1 LHEIE
6 LKFVVPPE
14 REAAVERAMR
24 AAGARRVRLVAH
36 YHDTAGGDLAR
47 HGIALRLRREGRSWV
62 QTVKAA
68 GTSRVARIEHNVVLG
83 RLAGAAPAIDLHRH
97 DGTAAEALLRAALE
111 AAGGLDAP
119 LPPRYGVEV
128 RRLIVDVALPEAVV
142 EVVLDQGR
150 LVAGDRVEPLCEVEY
165 ELKSGDASALAA
177 LARRAVDDHGLW
189 LSVVSKA
196 EQAERLLRTD
206 DAAAAPAARSQA
218 AVLQRSM
225 TGSELARAVVQA
237 CLDPMLANASEIA
250 AGHGGE
256 EHVHQLRVSIRRL
269 RTAMRELGALDRGI
283 DAAWE
288 VPLVAAFRRL
298 GEWRDAATVM
308 AAVQPQLAAAGAPPL
323 ALLAPRGDPG
333 EVVRDAAFQRVLLA
347 VIGYVL
353 GGGDT
358 GPGLASD
365 AAQAHVRDRLRR
377 LHRSVARDGRRFER
391 LDEAAQHR
399 VRKRLKR
406 LRYLAELVSAP
417 YPHADVERY
426 LRQLRPAQDA
436 LGAHNDTLVAQQ
448 AYEQAARSGTPEA
461 WFAAGWL
468 KARQQTTARECRKA
482 LRRVDAAPVF
492 W

>member
-1 LHEIE
+1 MHEIE

-62 QTVKAA
+62 QTVKAV
-68 GTSRVARIEHNVVLG
+68 GKNRVARIEHNVALG
-83 RLAGAAPAIDLHRH
+83 RAAGGAPAIDVHRH

-111 AAGGLDAP
+111 AAGGLEARL
-119 LPPRYGVEV
+119 LPRCGVEV
-128 RRLIVDVALPEAVV
+128 QRLIVDVALPGAVI
-142 EVVLDQGR
+142 EVALDQGR
-150 LVAGDRVEPLCEVEY
+150 LVAGERGVPLCEVEY
-165 ELKSGDASALAA
+165 ELKSGDAAALAA

-196 EQAERLLRTD
+196 EQAERLLHAG
-206 DAAAAPAARSQA
+206 DAAAAPTRSQPP
-218 AVLQRSM
+218 VLQRSM
-225 TGSELARAVVQA
+225 TGSALARAVVQS

-250 AGHGGE
+250 AGRGSE
-256 EHVHQLRVSIRRL
+256 EHVHQLRVAIRRL

-283 DAAWE
+283 DVEWE
-288 VPLVAAFRRL
+288 APLVATFRRL

-308 AAVQPQLAAAGAPPL
+308 AAVQPLLAAAGAPPL
-323 ALLAPRGDPG
+323 PLPAPRGDPG
-333 EVVRDAAFQRVLLA
+333 DAVRDAAFQRVLLA
-347 VIGYVL
+347 LIGYGL
-353 GGGDT
+353 GRGDA
-358 GPGLASD
+358 GPGLAPD
-365 AAQAHVRDRLRR
+365 AVHAQLRERLKR

-391 LDEAAQHR
+391 LDEAARHR

-406 LRYLAELVSAP
+406 LRYLAEFVSAL
-417 YPHADVERY
+417 YPPVDVERY

-436 LGAHNDTLVAQQ
+436 LGLHNDTLIAQR
-448 AYEQAARSGTPEA
+448 AYEQAARAGTAEA

-468 KARQQTTARECRKA
+468 KAHQETTARACRKA
-482 LRRVDAAPVF
+482 LRRVAAAPVF